1 MPEKPKPKRINSQD
15 QTKSKQ
21 NKSPT
26 QPSFSKPQNQ
36 PQSQSSVPLKPK
48 TRQLEKKASGQ
59 IERHANGGDKHQHS
73 GRAKETVI
81 IAGDSMI
88 RGRKGWMMS
97 RCKL

>member
-1 MPEKPKPKRINSQD
+1 MPDKPKPKRINNQD
-15 QTKSKQ
+15 RTISKQ

-36 PQSQSSVPLKPK
+36 PQSQSSVPLKSK

-59 IERHANGGDKHQHS
+59 IERHVNGGDKHQHS

-88 RGRKGWMMS
+88 RGQNGWMMS
-97 RCKL
+97 R